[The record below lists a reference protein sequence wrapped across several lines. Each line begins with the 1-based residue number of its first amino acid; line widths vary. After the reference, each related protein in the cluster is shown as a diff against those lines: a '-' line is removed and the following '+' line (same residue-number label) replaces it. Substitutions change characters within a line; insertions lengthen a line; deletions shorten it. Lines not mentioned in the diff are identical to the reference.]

1 MRLRLHSTIYKEWTM
16 YVMAHIV
23 LAGKRADLDN
33 QEETKRFNGP
43 KSVVGPFDKIRRAGK
58 ARRVESLSFLK
69 NRYENFMKFSQQP
82 ARTGD

>member
-1 MRLRLHSTIYKEWTM
+1 MLDTHTLESRYALR
-16 YVMAHIV
+16 AN
-23 LAGKRADLDN
+23 LDN

-58 ARRVESLSFLK
+58 ARRVESLSFSK